1 MRLIEDGIGSF
12 NLKSTV
18 FGTSAIL
25 GNLYGTKFMN
35 GQKHYNLGVT
45 DITIQNMLEHTSG
58 WGADSDPISALKIK
72 SAVITDILDNIPLT
86 NSPGTVNF
94 YSNFGYLVLRRVIE
108 QVTSQPYENYVRSNI
123 FNQCQITRM
132 QLADNSG
139 SLPDEVHYYPK
150 AVTGVFR
157 IHQFDSFGGRLATPI
172 DLMRFL
178 VRVDKFPVEP
188 DILSDATLTM
198 MFTPSEL
205 NSGYAKGWVITPN

>member
-1 MRLIEDGIGSF
+1 MSCSKPITATTIMRLIEDGIGSF

-58 WGADSDPISALKIK
+58 WGADFDPINALKTK
-72 SAVITDILDNIPLT
+72 EPGAGITDILDNIPFT

-108 QVTSQPYENYVRSNI
+108 QVTS
-123 FNQCQITRM
+123 
-132 QLADNSG
+132 
-139 SLPDEVHYYPK
+139 
-150 AVTGVFR
+150 
-157 IHQFDSFGGRLATPI
+157 
-172 DLMRFL
+172 
-178 VRVDKFPVEP
+178 
-188 DILSDATLTM
+188 
-198 MFTPSEL
+198 
-205 NSGYAKGWVITPN
+205 